1 MRKRFKGVLRAL
13 ILVCGTLPL
22 LTSCG
27 AIRNLLTPERVEV
40 QLTDTVYLETVKV
53 DTVQVTLPVDTVVIE
68 TERVR
73 ARVIRSFDTIQLDA
87 ECKTDTVIVTRS
99 VSVPTKVKVV
109 KEVPRWLAPAAAVAT
124 LAALFLAVLVL
135 VKS

>member
-1 MRKRFKGVLRAL
+1 MRKRFTGVLRAL

-40 QLTDTVYLETVKV
+40 QLTDTVYLEKIKV

-99 VSVPTKVKVV
+99 VTVPTKVKVV

-135 VKS
+135 AKS